1 MQFHFSF
8 RHMETSP
15 ALQSYAEQ
23 KLTEKIQKYV
33 TKPIEAHVSFS
44 VVRHEHVAH
53 CSLRAGD
60 GFSIDVEHSCG
71 DMYGSIDH
79 MIDKLSVQLKKQ
91 KEKLKDHKHEMSIKR
106 LPVDDERP
114 IVLRD
119 EAVFLEA
126 VDAGDI
132 VKFEQQRRRRA
143 GER

>member
-8 RHMETSP
+8 RHMETSE
-15 ALQSYAEQ
+15 ALQTYAEE
-23 KLTEKIQKYV
+23 KLTEKILKYV

-79 MIDKLSVQLKKQ
+79 MVDKLAAQLKKH
-91 KEKLKDHKHEMSIKR
+91 KEKLKDHKHEKSLR
-106 LPVDDERP
+106 QLALGEEAGEGLGHERA
-114 IVLRD
+114 
-119 EAVFLEA
+119 AVEV

-132 VKFEQQRRRRA
+132 VKYEERRRRA
-143 GER
+143 GSH

>member
-8 RHMETSP
+8 RHMQTSE
-15 ALQSYAEQ
+15 ALQNYAEQ
-23 KLTEKIQKYV
+23 KLTEKILKYV

-44 VVRHEHVAH
+44 VVRHEHIAH

-79 MIDKLSVQLKKQ
+79 MVDKLSTQLKKQ
-91 KEKLKDHKHEMSIKR
+91 KEKLKDHKHERSIR
-106 LPVDDERP
+106 QL
-114 IVLRD
+114 
-119 EAVFLEA
+119 AVGEEEVRYEKDAELLEA

-132 VKFEQQRRRRA
+132 VKFEQSRRRA
-143 GER
+143 GAH

>member
-8 RHMETSP
+8 RHMETSE
-15 ALQSYAEQ
+15 ALQTYAEE
-23 KLTEKIQKYV
+23 KLTEKILKYV

-79 MIDKLSVQLKKQ
+79 MVDKLSAQLKKQ
-91 KEKLKDHKHEMSIKR
+91 KEKLKDHKHEKSLRQLAIGEEGGSGR
-106 LPVDDERP
+106 SHERP
-114 IVLRD
+114 
-119 EAVFLEA
+119 AVEV

-132 VKFEQQRRRRA
+132 IKFEERRRRA
-143 GER
+143 GSH